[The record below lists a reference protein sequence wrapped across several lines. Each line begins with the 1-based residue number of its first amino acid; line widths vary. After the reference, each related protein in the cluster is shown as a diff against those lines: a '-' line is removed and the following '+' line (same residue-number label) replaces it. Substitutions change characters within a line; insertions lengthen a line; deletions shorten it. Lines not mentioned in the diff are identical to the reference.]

1 MKTQCLLQNLLK
13 RLRLYAHIII
23 RELKVAQYSFFGV
36 RGIGTNGVSAQ
47 VFITNFYFEE
57 VTKNKLG
64 VFQRANF
71 FVNWH

>member
-1 MKTQCLLQNLLK
+1 M
-13 RLRLYAHIII
+13 
-23 RELKVAQYSFFGV
+23 AQYSFFGV

-64 VFQRANF
+64 VFQTANF